1 MNSIRLTIIAFI
13 FSLSTAGF
21 AQETAT
27 ASTAWSLNKCISYA
41 LEKNIDVRKASVS
54 TAIDDQYVKQKKGL
68 RSPTLSA
75 SIGENVGW
83 SKSLDATTNK
93 YGNYASTNSTNA
105 SLTSTL
111 TLYNG
116 GKIINNVKKAKLTYE
131 ASKYDEAT
139 TKETI
144 TLSVLN
150 AYVQVIYAK
159 ELVNTSKEE
168 VKASEE
174 QLKLADERIKLG
186 LLSKADY
193 LVIKAQLSD
202 DKYTLASAENSYAID
217 KVTLMQLLELPVN
230 NDFDIVYPDLT
241 NLKSSGMVPSSESI
255 YQTALG
261 IKPQVK
267 SASMN
272 KNIAELAVKVARADY
287 YPTLSLTGSLT
298 TTYGSSLSTSYT
310 SNSFQ
315 GLSYGYQ
322 MANRLVPEIQL
333 TLSIP
338 IFQQNQVKTAV
349 KIAKLNIETATL
361 TEQSTRNDLRKNI
374 EQACQNVTSAQINY
388 EAAQEKYQSTK
399 EAYDVAVEKFAVGL
413 MNSSD
418 FTTQR
423 TKYVTAESTLIQA
436 KYNLIFDNKIL
447 DFYSGIAITL

>member
-13 FSLSTAGF
+13 FSLGTACF

-41 LEKNIDVRKASVS
+41 LEKNIDVRKASVT

-68 RSPTLSA
+68 RLPTLSA

-93 YGNYASTNSTNA
+93 YGSYTSTNNTNA

-116 GKIINNVKKAKLTYE
+116 GKITNNIKKAKLTHE

-139 TKETI
+139 TKESI

-193 LVIKAQLSD
+193 LVIKAQASD
-202 DKYTLASAENSYAID
+202 DKYTLASAENSYAMY

-241 NLKSSGMVPSSESI
+241 NLKSSNLVPSPESV

-267 SASMN
+267 SAAMN
-272 KNIAELAVKVARADY
+272 KDIAALAVKVAKADY
-287 YPTLSLTGSLT
+287 YPTLSLSGSLST
-298 TTYGSSLSTSYT
+298 AYGSALNTSYT

-322 MANRLVPEIQL
+322 LANRLVPEVQL

-338 IFQQNQVKTAV
+338 IFQQNQVKSAV

-361 TEQSTRNDLRKNI
+361 TEQSTRNELRKSI

-388 EAAQEKYQSTK
+388 EASQEKYQSTK

-423 TKYVTAESTLIQA
+423 TKYVTAESNLIQA
-436 KYNLIFDNKIL
+436 KYNLIFNNKIL